1 MGFERY
7 VDFALD
13 VPMYFVVREGRYI
26 NCAGESFRAFL
37 EGKLPQLPGEKPLVS
52 DWGEGFLGRVDPG
65 TTHMVTYAID
75 DKVSMDSDFVTR
87 EEGGRLLRI
96 VDGQIATE
104 VTTTARTTYTV
115 KNVGEEPI
123 TAYIK
128 TDKRPDWTLDVKPPG
143 TIDTTDALLVPAKV
157 PKRGKTQ
164 VEIAWGKRAQKNV
177 TIDTSIS
184 TEVLKVYLGGGKAPA
199 EVKEKLDRILEIK
212 RKLAETDAETAR
224 LKKQHTDM
232 SSDQERVRANLNLL
246 RKTKGNRDLEQQL
259 AKKLAELETELG
271 TLSGKLVRL
280 SEERATLER
289 EMVAIIRTVSLEA
302 P

>member
-1 MGFERY
+1 
-7 VDFALD
+7 
-13 VPMYFVVREGRYI
+13 
-26 NCAGESFRAFL
+26 
-37 EGKLPQLPGEKPLVS
+37 
-52 DWGEGFLGRVDPG
+52 
-65 TTHMVTYAID
+65 
-75 DKVSMDSDFVTR
+75 
-87 EEGGRLLRI
+87 
-96 VDGQIATE
+96 
-104 VTTTARTTYTV
+104 
-115 KNVGEEPI
+115 
-123 TAYIK
+123 
-128 TDKRPDWTLDVKPPG
+128 
-143 TIDTTDALLVPAKV
+143 
-157 PKRGKTQ
+157 
-164 VEIAWGKRAQKNV
+164 
-177 TIDTSIS
+177 
-184 TEVLKVYLGGGKAPA
+184 VLKVYLGGGKAPA